1 MLIKYLMFCAMCLF
15 LVIISALAVI
25 EKMKRED
32 IDLYNY
38 YKNQKRSFT
47 EKFVSYLRIIVFCI
61 IPIFNIAI
69 AIICLFYYEKT
80 YERIKDEYV
89 KSKRD

>member
-1 MLIKYLMFCAMCLF
+1 MLIKYLIFCGICLL
-15 LVIISALAVI
+15 LVLISALAMI

-38 YKNQKRSFT
+38 YKNQKRSFV
-47 EKFVSYLRIIVFCI
+47 EKSVSWLRIIIFCI
-61 IPIFNIAI
+61 IPIFNVCYVFAI
-69 AIICLFYYEKT
+69 LVCYEKS